1 MMQWRV
7 AACALAS
14 VVGVP
19 GCGGSPAAP
28 TGTAAPTPT
37 TAAAFAIGMPIALPD
52 LGSAAYGL
60 WPFGVH
66 GSSHAVDGHPGWDVE
81 YRPGASVLAAATGT
95 VQSVFA
101 DANGSGRVTVQISHA
116 VNGRP
121 YRTVYTNIGS
131 VAQGVTAGAGVSAG
145 QPIGTAGTLT
155 LAIGTRTVT
164 FSMTHFQVDDFSQSA
179 GSSNVNAVSPETFLD
194 GAGRS
199 VFDTVWSTAAYNQEL
214 CEPFP
219 ANPRDAVFPL
229 TRTWTRQ
236 TGSGPIRID
245 VRRLDPTTN
254 AYDYS
259 LVDAQG
265 ATEAG
270 TVSVT
275 PAGTLSA
282 IDLRPS
288 GGTAVRP
295 GVYDIVGGSMRLDL
309 ADGTGGRPMSLANA
323 STYTTSPP

>member
-1 MMQWRV
+1 MVRRSIACLFAV
-7 AACALAS
+7 AA
-14 VVGVP
+14 GMP
-19 GCGGSPAAP
+19 GCSGAPAAP
-28 TGTAAPTPT
+28 TDLPAPTPT
-37 TAAAFAIGMPIALPD
+37 EAATFAIAMPVALSD

-66 GSSHAVDGHPGWDVE
+66 GSSHALDGHPGWDIE

-101 DANGSGRVTVQISHA
+101 DANGSGRSTVQISH
-116 VNGRP
+116 VVGGRQ

-131 VAQGVTAGAGVSAG
+131 VATRVTAGAGVSAG

-155 LAIGTRTVT
+155 LTIGTRTVT

-179 GSSNVNAVSPETFLD
+179 GSSNVNAVSPETVLD

-199 VFDTVWSTAAYNQEL
+199 IFDTIWRTAAYNQEL
-214 CEPFP
+214 AEPFP

-236 TGSGPIRID
+236 AGDGPVRID
-245 VRRLDPTTN
+245 FRRLDPTTS
-254 AYDYS
+254 AYEYS
-259 LVDAQG
+259 LVDELG

-282 IDLRPS
+282 IDLRPAR
-288 GGTAVRP
+288 GATVRL

-309 ADGTGGRPMSLANA
+309 GDGTGGRPMNLASA
-323 STYTTSPP
+323 STYSTDAP